1 MLNFR
6 LNTNRV
12 EQDAISQET
21 SLLTLYPLET
31 DHPRPFILVLP
42 GGGYQQLAKHEGEPV
57 AQWLN
62 SLGIHAGVL
71 D

>member
-12 EQDAISQET
+12 EQDTISQET

-31 DHPRPFILVLP
+31 DHPVLLYWYCLV
-42 GGGYQQLAKHEGEPV
+42 EV
-57 AQWLN
+57 I
-62 SLGIHAGVL
+62 ST
-71 D
+71 